1 MEKEYIVFKVDAA
14 TEAYEVVHR
23 SSAMADRYSHS
34 HFSSSFRQ
42 YIDADVHPADHGRL
56 LAVSDISSLAG
67 KFSSGGNVLK
77 IEYRDIFTGVPLW
90 HELQITCPGNG
101 YYTFT
106 FIRND
111 LEILFRHLHAKVDEE
126 YFSLVIADIDTGLLR
141 SVKAS
146 QWYEATNTTVMRPYT
161 ESLLEFAAGLP
172 DEAREFFTRI
182 SDLEYVKKELAHE
195 DKRRYTYY
203 SPYADGGH
211 WVTMITYVLTRHD
224 DGTPSTFTLG
234 FMLSD
239 SLYAK
244 NMELNQEISEQK
256 RKLEDDLMVMGS
268 LASDYQAIYYIDVAT
283 GETTIIRGDDDSK
296 RYRNVFDAKMPE
308 DFFKGFRDYYV
319 NTVVEEEDRDKV
331 NSIMN
336 LENIYERFKTHNH
349 VSVNYRVR
357 RNTKD
362 VVYTEMRIFKAHEV
376 QGKLNSVIATF
387 RLTSDDM
394 RETIDLKEQLE
405 RSMQMIGGMA
415 SEYTGLYHINL
426 STNTF
431 KVYSIDGK
439 RIPDTKAVVQRFTDS
454 MDAFSAW
461 ASSGAIHPDDRQAL
475 LDLNYDVIRERLAN
489 SKKFSVRFRRNYN
502 GQYLWSELDIIKYE
516 GKHEKP
522 ESIIIGFAERDK
534 EIRREIE
541 HRQQLLEAERKVEQ
555 ARYETM
561 EIFSNAFLGTY
572 VSAYYV
578 NLNDCSQIVFNRAS
592 YVENDFGHIDNYLE
606 SITAYINKYVHED
619 DREKMLQ
626 AVQPE
631 YIRRKLHESTDGRFT
646 IYMRDTSAEEI
657 KWYRFIV
664 THGADDDHAGLA
676 FIDVTSKILEDQERS
691 IQLQEALAMA
701 QSANRAKTTF
711 LNNMS
716 HDIRTPMNA
725 IISFTSLA
733 LSHIDKKEQVHDYL
747 GKISKSSN
755 HLLSLINDV
764 LDMSRIE
771 SGKMNLHEKQEN
783 LSEIL
788 HALRDIVLAE
798 VHAKQLDFFMDS
810 VDVADE
816 DIICDKLRLNQVLL
830 NILSNSIKYTP
841 AGGTISLRIT
851 QHTVSHAGY
860 GTYHISVKDNGMG
873 MSQEFLKTIFEPF
886 ARVNT
891 ADVSRIQGTGLGMAI
906 TKSIVEMMGGK
917 IQIVSEEG
925 KGTEVML
932 TFEFKLHSGRQEPE
946 CIPGLAGKRCLVVDD
961 DINTCQS
968 VSNMLRN
975 AGMRPEW
982 CTSGKEAVVR
992 AQEAARIDEKFQL
1005 FFLDLQMPNMNG
1017 IEATRKIR
1025 RETGN
1030 EAPIIILT
1038 TYDWSDIA
1046 DEASEA
1052 GVTGFV
1058 SKPLFPSD
1066 LNKALCQYCK
1076 AAAVSSDGEVIT
1088 PEEKHYNF
1096 AGKRI
1101 LLVEDNEL
1109 NIEIAK
1115 IILEEEGF
1123 VVDIAQD
1130 GIFAVDKVKNATP
1143 GQYDLVLMD
1152 IQMPIMNG
1160 LEATKKIR
1168 SLEAENPEMP
1178 RLPIIA
1184 MTANAFEEDRRTA
1197 LDAGM
1202 DEHIT
1207 KPINIAT
1214 LKSTIA
1220 RFICG

>member
-1 MEKEYIVFKVDAA
+1 MEKEYIVFKVDAG
-14 TEAYEVVHR
+14 TEQYEVVHH
-23 SSAMADRYSHS
+23 SSGMTDRYSHS
-34 HFSSSFRQ
+34 NFSSSFRK
-42 YIDADVHPADHGRL
+42 YIEADVHPADHSRL
-56 LAVSDISSLAG
+56 LAVSDVSSLAG
-67 KFSSGGNVLK
+67 RFSASNNVLK

-90 HELQITCPGNG
+90 HELQITMLNNG

-172 DEAREFFTRI
+172 DEPREFFTRI
-182 SDLEYVKKELAHE
+182 SNLEYVKQELARE

-211 WVTMITYVLTRHD
+211 WVTLISYVLTRHD

-256 RKLEDDLMVMGS
+256 KKLEDDLMVMGS

-296 RYRNVFDAKMPE
+296 RYRNVFDAKTPE
-308 DFFKGFRDYYV
+308 DFLKGFRDYYV
-319 NTVVEEEDRDKV
+319 NAVVVEEDRDKV

-336 LENIYERFKTHNH
+336 LENIYERFRTHNH

-439 RIPDTKAVVQRFTDS
+439 RIPDTQAVVQRFTDS

-461 ASSGAIHPDDRQAL
+461 ASSGAIHPDDRQVL
-475 LDLNYDVIRERLAN
+475 LDINYDVIRERLAN

-534 EIRREIE
+534 EIRRETE
-541 HRQQLLEAERKVEQ
+541 HRQ
-555 ARYETM
+555 
-561 EIFSNAFLGTY
+561 
-572 VSAYYV
+572 
-578 NLNDCSQIVFNRAS
+578 
-592 YVENDFGHIDNYLE
+592 
-606 SITAYINKYVHED
+606 
-619 DREKMLQ
+619 
-626 AVQPE
+626 
-631 YIRRKLHESTDGRFT
+631 
-646 IYMRDTSAEEI
+646 
-657 KWYRFIV
+657 
-664 THGADDDHAGLA
+664 
-676 FIDVTSKILEDQERS
+676 
-691 IQLQEALAMA
+691 QLQEALAMA

-816 DIICDKLRLNQVLL
+816 DIICDKLRFNQVLL

-917 IQIVSEEG
+917 IQIASEEG

-932 TFEFKLHSGRQEPE
+932 TFEFKLHNGRQEPE
-946 CIPGLAGKRCLVVDD
+946 CIPGLAGMRCLVVDD

-992 AQEAARIDEKFQL
+992 AQEAARINEKFQL

-1046 DEASEA
+1046 DEATEA

-1066 LNKALCQYCK
+1066 LNKALCLYCK
-1076 AAAVSSDGEVIT
+1076 TATKSSDGELIT

-1096 AGKRI
+1096 TGKKI

-1123 VVDIAQD
+1123 IVDIAQD
-1130 GIFAVDKVKNATP
+1130 GIFAVDKIKNATP

-1168 SLEAENPEMP
+1168 KLEAQNPEMS

-1184 MTANAFEEDRRTA
+1184 MTANAFEEDRRAA

-1207 KPINIAT
+1207 KPINISA
-1214 LKSTIA
+1214 LKDTIA
-1220 RFICG
+1220 RFVCG